1 MACGVGTRAIMV
13 SVRGEWQSERLD
25 LDEYLRR
32 IGYDGGWDAN
42 LATLAG
48 LHRCHVQTIPFE
60 NIDPLTGVRVDL
72 DLGAIQDKLV
82 GRRRGGYCFEQ
93 NLLFGA
99 ALERAGFT
107 VTRLAAR
114 AWPGGATI
122 LPRTHMV
129 LAVGFN
135 EVGVGAKLCGVGFNT
150 GRTWLCDVGF
160 GGLGLL
166 GPVALTDGADVRHD
180 AWRYGVARSGDE
192 WVLRART
199 ATGWVDLYAFT
210 EQPQH
215 LVDYEVSNHYI
226 STHPSS
232 PFVHRLVAGRVTATR
247 RLELTDRAL
256 TETTGDGQT
265 ERTVTD
271 LGRLLRTD
279 FGLDLDAAT
288 LAALNTRI

>member
-1 MACGVGTRAIMV
+1 MDAAPFSNAAHAIMV

-32 IGYDGGWDAN
+32 IGYDGGWDAG
-42 LATLAG
+42 LGTLAG
-48 LHRCHVQTIPFE
+48 LHRSHVQTIPFE
-60 NIDPLTGVRVDL
+60 NIDPLTGVGVDL

-82 GRRRGGYCFEQ
+82 SRRRGGYCFEQ
-93 NLLFGA
+93 NLLFAA

-107 VTRLAAR
+107 VARLAAR
-114 AWPGGATI
+114 AWPGGPTI

-129 LAVGFN
+129 LT
-135 EVGVGAKLCGVGFNT
+135 VGAI
-150 GRTWLCDVGF
+150 GRRWLCDVGF

-192 WVLRART
+192 WVLRAHT
-199 ATGWVDLYAFT
+199 STGWVDLYAFT

-256 TETTGDGQT
+256 TETTADGQT